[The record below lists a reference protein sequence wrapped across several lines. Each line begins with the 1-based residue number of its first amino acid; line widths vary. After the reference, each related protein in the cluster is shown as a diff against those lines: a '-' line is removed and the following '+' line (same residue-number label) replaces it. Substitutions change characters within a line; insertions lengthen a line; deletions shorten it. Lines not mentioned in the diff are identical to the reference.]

1 MAKSCFLSLFQLLC
15 LSSAVCQTDSTLCVL
30 NSTDAQSSDKCLTSD
45 CESYTNFSF
54 ENLSADSDHE
64 VSIHLCSSVYEIGE
78 QDVVTFRDMVSVSIF
93 GVEGES
99 TLHCQTGTTGLQFIN
114 ITTVEIENVKLDHC
128 NTIIEDHFQVNF
140 SSSIH
145 ISGCIN
151 VVITDVTVQNPVGV
165 GLVLIENKYISITNS
180 TFRNNRPGNTSA
192 GGGVFIESSTIENGS
207 FDIENC
213 IFESNSAET
222 DPQFENQF
230 ARTKS
235 NDVIDFVRGG
245 GMNVYFRGETH
256 HVNLTIFNCT
266 FNNNSA
272 RYGGALQLSFTNSS
286 HDINVLVN
294 QSDFQYNR
302 AQKRGGAVGA
312 GYIHKSSK
320 MNQNLIKFSNCN
332 FSNNRAEQGGGVY
345 LYAAPTNYNNNNTFE
360 FHKCL
365 WNNNKAHYGAA
376 VKINPYTSR
385 KFIIDGL
392 LPKLIFQDCTF
403 IHNNVTYMNQT
414 SKMTYQIRHHGKGV
428 LLTNKINII
437 LRGKIEFKENIGT
450 AIYIVSGAMDV
461 QQGSNITFQSN
472 HGYEGGAIGLQ
483 GSSAIH
489 VNDDIS
495 IRFLNNSASGKGG
508 AIFQETLDDPGSSTV
523 RKCFIKYVGDYM
535 KKVDERNIT
544 LFFRN
549 NTLNT
554 YNSRQLNLTK
564 LHKQSIYLYSVD
576 PCKMIYPEAEN
587 YLEALNLIANFTFED
602 YQNNTDIATI
612 GSKFK
617 VYNIPNKFIP
627 GNKTRIDV
635 TLLDDTN
642 SRVASPVFKVSILT
656 IFNGS
661 VSIDPAHEYL
671 TDNKLRVLGKP
682 RSQAKLRISLNNL
695 QDIELSFNITLQ
707 ECPPGYIF
715 DKERCE
721 CLCSS
726 LTATKYRGIQSCNW
740 TTYQAILVA
749 GYWAGYNVT
758 DDSEITDNSFRTSNC
773 PVGFCTSW
781 KDKNNSEIL
790 LSTNASIREVSREVC
805 NENRLGRVCS
815 RCKRNMSVFYHTQ
828 NTFDCKREKYCSWGI
843 VLYILSEIVP
853 VTILF
858 LLVILFDIKLA
869 SGTLNAFIFYTQIF
883 ETLQINA
890 NNLIDFTR
898 EAGIFLEILNFI
910 TSFFNL
916 KFFAHSELSFCLFK
930 GATSLNIIA
939 FNYVTVI
946 YSLLLVLLTVA
957 LMNTRLNRLNKYIQ
971 KIKGRKTYI
980 SQSIIHGLSGFLVI
994 CYARSTKVSLQ
1005 ILTPVTLFGK
1015 NRSKEEYVFFYYGE
1029 FDYFKGYHLPYAIP
1043 AIFVLVFMGLLP
1055 PLLLL
1060 SFPLCY
1066 KVFALFR
1073 IQESKFTDILCK
1085 IIPLEKLKP
1094 FFDSFQGTF
1103 KDEHRYF
1110 AGLYF
1115 IYRLLA
1121 LLLYTL
1127 TDSLTK
1133 FYFLLEIQF
1142 ILTLGIHS
1150 WTRPYKK
1157 KWHNRLDT
1165 FLLTLL
1171 SILNGITLCNYH
1183 LRINQLDY
1191 HQYIEL
1197 YTRIQLFLA
1206 YSPLMFIV
1214 GYILIKKI
1222 FTTWHL
1228 KKRSQTIRRSDELE
1242 ISLSMLD
1249 REDYEQ
1255 STDVSYQKCK

>member
-1 MAKSCFLSLFQLLC
+1 
-15 LSSAVCQTDSTLCVL
+15 
-30 NSTDAQSSDKCLTSD
+30 
-45 CESYTNFSF
+45 
-54 ENLSADSDHE
+54 
-64 VSIHLCSSVYEIGE
+64 
-78 QDVVTFRDMVSVSIF
+78 
-93 GVEGES
+93 
-99 TLHCQTGTTGLQFIN
+99 
-114 ITTVEIENVKLDHC
+114 
-128 NTIIEDHFQVNF
+128 
-140 SSSIH
+140 
-145 ISGCIN
+145 
-151 VVITDVTVQNPVGV
+151 
-165 GLVLIENKYISITNS
+165 
-180 TFRNNRPGNTSA
+180 
-192 GGGVFIESSTIENGS
+192 
-207 FDIENC
+207 
-213 IFESNSAET
+213 
-222 DPQFENQF
+222 
-230 ARTKS
+230 
-235 NDVIDFVRGG
+235 
-245 GMNVYFRGETH
+245 MNVYFRGETH

-266 FNNNSA
+266 FNNNCA

-332 FSNNRAEQGGGVY
+332 FSNNTAEQGGGVY

-385 KFIIDGL
+385 KFITDGI
-392 LPKLIFQDCTF
+392 LPKPVFQDCTF
-403 IHNNVTYMNQT
+403 IHNHVTHMNRYL
-414 SKMTYQIRHHGKGV
+414 KMTYQIRHHGKGI
-428 LLTNKINII
+428 LLTNKISIF
-437 LRGKIEFKENIGT
+437 LRGKTEFKENIGT
-450 AIYIVSGAMDV
+450 AIYIVSSAMDV

-523 RKCFIKYVGDYM
+523 RKCFIEYVGDYM

-554 YNSRQLNLTK
+554 YNSRQLNLTE

-617 VYNIPNKFIP
+617 VYDIPNKFIP
-627 GNKTRIDV
+627 GKKTRINV
-635 TLLDDTN
+635 ILLDDTN
-642 SRVASPVFKVSILT
+642 STVVSRVFKVSILT

-671 TDNKLRVLGKP
+671 TKNKLRVLGKP

-715 DKERCE
+715 DKERYE

-726 LTATKYRGIQSCNW
+726 LTATKYLGIQSCNL

-828 NTFDCKREKYCSWGI
+828 NTLDCKREKYCSWGACTYY
-843 VLYILSEIVP
+843 LK
-853 VTILF
+853 LF
-858 LLVILFDIKLA
+858 
-869 SGTLNAFIFYTQIF
+869 Q
-883 ETLQINA
+883 
-890 NNLIDFTR
+890 
-898 EAGIFLEILNFI
+898 
-910 TSFFNL
+910 
-916 KFFAHSELSFCLFK
+916 
-930 GATSLNIIA
+930 
-939 FNYVTVI
+939 
-946 YSLLLVLLTVA
+946 
-957 LMNTRLNRLNKYIQ
+957 
-971 KIKGRKTYI
+971 
-980 SQSIIHGLSGFLVI
+980 
-994 CYARSTKVSLQ
+994 
-1005 ILTPVTLFGK
+1005 
-1015 NRSKEEYVFFYYGE
+1015 
-1029 FDYFKGYHLPYAIP
+1029 
-1043 AIFVLVFMGLLP
+1043 
-1055 PLLLL
+1055 
-1060 SFPLCY
+1060 
-1066 KVFALFR
+1066 
-1073 IQESKFTDILCK
+1073 
-1085 IIPLEKLKP
+1085 
-1094 FFDSFQGTF
+1094 
-1103 KDEHRYF
+1103 
-1110 AGLYF
+1110 
-1115 IYRLLA
+1115 
-1121 LLLYTL
+1121 
-1127 TDSLTK
+1127 
-1133 FYFLLEIQF
+1133 
-1142 ILTLGIHS
+1142 
-1150 WTRPYKK
+1150 
-1157 KWHNRLDT
+1157 
-1165 FLLTLL
+1165 
-1171 SILNGITLCNYH
+1171 
-1183 LRINQLDY
+1183 
-1191 HQYIEL
+1191 
-1197 YTRIQLFLA
+1197 
-1206 YSPLMFIV
+1206 
-1214 GYILIKKI
+1214 
-1222 FTTWHL
+1222 
-1228 KKRSQTIRRSDELE
+1228 
-1242 ISLSMLD
+1242 
-1249 REDYEQ
+1249 
-1255 STDVSYQKCK
+1255 

>member
-1 MAKSCFLSLFQLLC
+1 M
-15 LSSAVCQTDSTLCVL
+15 
-30 NSTDAQSSDKCLTSD
+30 
-45 CESYTNFSF
+45 
-54 ENLSADSDHE
+54 
-64 VSIHLCSSVYEIGE
+64 
-78 QDVVTFRDMVSVSIF
+78 
-93 GVEGES
+93 
-99 TLHCQTGTTGLQFIN
+99 
-114 ITTVEIENVKLDHC
+114 
-128 NTIIEDHFQVNF
+128 
-140 SSSIH
+140 
-145 ISGCIN
+145 
-151 VVITDVTVQNPVGV
+151 
-165 GLVLIENKYISITNS
+165 
-180 TFRNNRPGNTSA
+180 
-192 GGGVFIESSTIENGS
+192 
-207 FDIENC
+207 
-213 IFESNSAET
+213 
-222 DPQFENQF
+222 
-230 ARTKS
+230 
-235 NDVIDFVRGG
+235 
-245 GMNVYFRGETH
+245 
-256 HVNLTIFNCT
+256 
-266 FNNNSA
+266 
-272 RYGGALQLSFTNSS
+272 
-286 HDINVLVN
+286 N

-332 FSNNRAEQGGGVY
+332 FSNNTAEQGGGVY
-345 LYAAPTNYNNNNTFE
+345 LYAAPTNYNNINTFE

-385 KFIIDGL
+385 KFITDGI
-392 LPKLIFQDCTF
+392 LPKPVFQDCTF
-403 IHNNVTYMNQT
+403 IHNHVTHMNRYL
-414 SKMTYQIRHHGKGV
+414 KMTYQIRHHGKGI
-428 LLTNKINII
+428 LLTNKISIF
-437 LRGKIEFKENIGT
+437 LRGKTEFKENIGT
-450 AIYIVSGAMDV
+450 AIYIVSSAMDV
-461 QQGSNITFQSN
+461 LQGSNITFQSN

-554 YNSRQLNLTK
+554 YNSHQLNSIELSR
-564 LHKQSIYLYSVD
+564 QSIYLHSV
-576 PCKMIYPEAEN
+576 EACRETDRD
-587 YLEALNLIANFTFED
+587 YREALDLIANFTFED
-602 YQNNTDIATI
+602 YRNDTDIATI
-612 GSKFK
+612 GTRFR
-617 VYNIPNKFIP
+617 VNGIPNKPIP
-627 GNKTRIDV
+627 GEHTYMNV

-642 SRVASPVFKVSILT
+642 STVPSPVFRVSVKKT
-656 IFNGS
+656 YNGLVFVDS
-661 VSIDPAHEYL
+661 AHTYID
-671 TDNKLRVLGKP
+671 NRKLKVLGEP
-682 RSQAKLRISLNNL
+682 ESRAK
-695 QDIELSFNITLQ
+695 IEIFLTNSKDMALSFNVTLQ
-707 ECPPGYIF
+707 QCPPGYIF
-715 DKERCE
+715 DKDRYE

-726 LTATKYRGIQSCNW
+726 LTATKYLGIQSCNL

-815 RCKRNMSVFYHTQ
+815 GCKRNMSVFYHTQ

-858 LLVILFDIKLA
+858 LLVILFDIKLT
-869 SGTLNAFIFYTQIF
+869 SGALNAFIFYTQIF

-890 NNLIDFTR
+890 NNLIKLTR
-898 EAGIFLEILNFI
+898 EAGIFLQILNFM

-930 GATSLNIIA
+930 GATSLNIIT

-980 SQSIIHGLSGFLVI
+980 SQSIIHGLSGFLVM
-994 CYARSTKVSLQ
+994 CYARSTKISLQ
-1005 ILTPVTLFGK
+1005 ILTPGTIFGK
-1015 NRSKEEYVFFYYGE
+1015 NMSMKKEKTVFYYGE
-1029 FDYFKGYHLPYAIP
+1029 FDYFKDDHLPYAIP
-1043 AIFVLVFMGLLP
+1043 AIFVLIFMGLLP

-1115 IYRLLA
+1115 VYRLLA
-1121 LLLYTL
+1121 LFLYAV
-1127 TDSLTK
+1127 TDGLTK

-1150 WTRPYKK
+1150 WTQPYKK

-1165 FLLTLL
+1165 FLFTLL
-1171 SILNGITLCNYH
+1171 SILNGITLFNYH

-1191 HQYIEL
+1191 HQDIGV

-1214 GYILIKKI
+1214 GYILIKIAKKI

-1249 REDYEQ
+1249 REDYKQ

>member
-1 MAKSCFLSLFQLLC
+1 MATPQNVTSNKKACLLMVIVK
-15 LSSAVCQTDSTLCVL
+15 LPFTFVQVCMKL
-30 NSTDAQSSDKCLTSD
+30 
-45 CESYTNFSF
+45 
-54 ENLSADSDHE
+54 ENKMYVA
-64 VSIHLCSSVYEIGE
+64 
-78 QDVVTFRDMVSVSIF
+78 TFRDMVSVSIF
-93 GVEGES
+93 GVEEGS
-99 TLHCQTGTTGLQFIN
+99 TLHCQNGTTGLQFTN
-114 ITTVEIENVKLDHC
+114 VTTVEIENVILDHC
-128 NTIIEDHFQVNF
+128 NIIVEDHFQVNF

-151 VVITDVTVQNPVGV
+151 VFITDVTIQNPVGV

-192 GGGVFIESSTIENGS
+192 GGGVFIESNTIENGS

-213 IFESNSAET
+213 TFESNSAET

-266 FNNNSA
+266 FNNNCA

-286 HDINVLVN
+286 HDINVHVT

-302 AQKRGGAVGA
+302 VQNRGGAVGA
-312 GYIHKSSK
+312 GYIHESSK

-332 FSNNRAEQGGGVY
+332 FSNNTAEQGGGVY

-385 KFIIDGL
+385 KFITDGI
-392 LPKLIFQDCTF
+392 LPKSVFQDCTF
-403 IHNNVTYMNQT
+403 INNHVTHMNRYL
-414 SKMTYQIRHHGKGV
+414 KMTYQIRHHGKGV
-428 LLTNKINII
+428 LLTNKISII
-437 LRGKIEFKENIGT
+437 LRGKTEFKENIGT
-450 AIYIVSGAMDV
+450 AIYIVSSAMDV
-461 QQGSNITFQSN
+461 LQGSNIIFQSN
-472 HGYEGGAIGLQ
+472 HGHEGGAIGLQ

-535 KKVDERNIT
+535 KNISERNIT
-544 LFFRN
+544 LFFRD

-554 YNSRQLNLTK
+554 YNSRQLNLTH
-564 LHKQSIYLYSVD
+564 LHRQSIYLYSVD

-602 YQNNTDIATI
+602 YQNDTDIATI

-617 VYNIPNKFIP
+617 VYDIPNKFIP
-627 GNKTRIDV
+627 GKKTRINV

-642 SRVASPVFKVSILT
+642 STVVSRVFKVSILT
-656 IFNGS
+656 IFNGF
-661 VSIDPAHEYL
+661 VFIDPAHKYL
-671 TDNKLRVLGKP
+671 TKNKLKVQGKP

-695 QDIELSFNITLQ
+695 QDIELSFNITMQ
-707 ECPPGYIF
+707 ECPPGYIY
-715 DKERCE
+715 DKERSE

-726 LTATKYRGIQSCNW
+726 LTATKYLGIQSCNL
-740 TTYQAILVA
+740 TTFRAILIA

-758 DDSEITDNSFRTSNC
+758 NDSEITDDSFRTSNC

-781 KDKNNSEIL
+781 KDRNNSEIL
-790 LSTNASIREVSREVC
+790 LSRNASIREVSREVC

-815 RCKRNMSVFYHTQ
+815 RCKNGTSVFYHTQ
-828 NTFDCKREKYCSWGI
+828 YTFDCKKEKYCSWGI

-869 SGTLNAFIFYTQIF
+869 SGVLNAFIFYTQIF

-946 YSLLLVLLTVA
+946 YSLLLVLLTIA

-994 CYARSTKVSLQ
+994 CYARSTKISLQ
-1005 ILTPVTLFGK
+1005 ILTPITLFGK
-1015 NRSKEEYVFFYYGE
+1015 NISNEEKVVFYYGE
-1029 FDYFKGYHLPYAIP
+1029 FDYFKGDHLPYAIP
-1043 AIFVLVFMGLLP
+1043 AIFVFAFMGLLP
-1055 PLLLL
+1055 PLFLL

-1121 LLLYTL
+1121 LLLYAL
-1127 TDSLTK
+1127 TDNSK

-1150 WTRPYKK
+1150 WTQPYKK
-1157 KWHNRLDT
+1157 KWYNRLDT
-1165 FLLTLL
+1165 FLFTLL
-1171 SILNGITLCNYH
+1171 AILNGITLCNYH

-1191 HQYIEL
+1191 HKYIEV
-1197 YTRIQLFLA
+1197 YSRVQLFLA
-1206 YSPLMFIV
+1206 YSPLVFTI
-1214 GYILIKKI
+1214 GYILTKIVKKI
-1222 FTTWHL
+1222 STTWHL
-1228 KKRSQTIRRSDELE
+1228 KKLSHSTRRSDELE